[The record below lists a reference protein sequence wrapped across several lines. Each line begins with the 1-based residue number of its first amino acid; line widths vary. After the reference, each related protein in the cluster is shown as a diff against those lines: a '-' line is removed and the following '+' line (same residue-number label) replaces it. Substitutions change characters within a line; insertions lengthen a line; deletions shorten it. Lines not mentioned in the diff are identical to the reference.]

1 MNYVELVSSL
11 RDAFPAPTRDPR
23 QDAWLVQT
31 INQAISDTTKLKNQ
45 SPILTLRTPK
55 DYAEA
60 RKARMALDAHID
72 VPDITAKL
80 TEYLEGLTIW
90 GHPLTQ
96 ENVVPPPTIPG
107 IVASLLCTVYN
118 PNLVWDQ
125 YSRKVAQA
133 EIELTAMMSD
143 LVGFDPAISSGVF
156 TFGGTATVFYG
167 IKAGLEK
174 AMPGSN
180 RTGIRAGEVVVLAG
194 ERSHFCSSN
203 ATEWLGIGTDNLW
216 KVPSNDRH
224 ETDVEAFRA
233 IFRKALDQGKT
244 VAAIVATMG
253 TTDHFAIDDLA
264 KIVAIRDEFVEEYG
278 LHYRP
283 HIHADAVIGWAWSVF
298 NDYFGPQHDDDPL
311 GFQDDEEETYRT
323 LVMASRRIS
332 KLKLADSLGID
343 FHKTGFTPYLSSM
356 VLFKNTRDAE
366 GRVRDDLT
374 RLHHDPTVM
383 PYLFQFGEYK
393 PGEYTME
400 TTRSGCGIM
409 MAMANMMLF
418 GKRGMQALLGYLVSQ
433 RLRLKTRLDNDAHAT
448 VLNPHNPGTVNLFRT
463 YPNDVETPIIDQE
476 RHDPSFRDRVLLY
489 NAYNLAVEKYIHE
502 RAMAGEGVVLSKTNA
517 YASTT
522 YDDPHLKLPLPIVA
536 LKSYM
541 LSPFIERQHVDL
553 VYRTVKDARKVV
565 TADMVQAYLEAHLAE
580 LKSQAESKL
589 EAAVGFDAAEE
600 ARRICAECFAPS
612 SK

>member
-1 MNYVELVSSL
+1 MNYVDIVTKL
-11 RDAFPAPTRDPR
+11 REAFPAPTLDPR

-31 INQAISDTTKLKNQ
+31 INQAIVDTTRLKNQ
-45 SPILTLRTPK
+45 SPILTVRKPR
-55 DYAEA
+55 DYSEA
-60 RKARMALDAHID
+60 REARMAVEPNID
-72 VPDITAKL
+72 VSQITARL

-133 EIELTAMMSD
+133 EIEMTAMMAD
-143 LVGFDPAISSGVF
+143 LLGFDPEIASGVF
-156 TFGGTATVFYG
+156 TFGGTGTVFYG
-167 IKAGLEK
+167 VKAGLEK
-174 AMPGSN
+174 ALPGSN
-180 RTGIRAGEVVVLAG
+180 RTGVPAGEVVILAG

-203 ATEWLGIGTDNLW
+203 ASEWLGIGTDNLW
-216 KVPSNDRH
+216 KIPSNDRH
-224 ETDVEAFRA
+224 ETDVAAFEVTL
-233 IFRKALDQGKT
+233 RKALDQGKK

-264 KIVAIRDEFVEEYG
+264 KIVAIRDQLALEYG
-278 LHYRP
+278 LSYKP

-298 NDYFGPQHDDDPL
+298 NDYFGPEQDADPL
-311 GFQDDEEETYRT
+311 SFQDDEEETYRT
-323 LVMASRRIS
+323 LVMASRRIR
-332 KLKLADSLGID
+332 KLKLADSVGID

-356 VLFKNTRDAE
+356 VMFRNTRDSE
-366 GRVRDDLT
+366 GRVIDDLG
-374 RLHHDPTVM
+374 RLHHDPSVM

-400 TTRSGCGIM
+400 TTRPGTGIM

-433 RLRLKTRLDNDAHAT
+433 RLRLKSRLDNDAHAT

-463 YPNDVETPIIDQE
+463 YPNGVETPIIDQE
-476 RHDPSFRDRVLLY
+476 RNDPAWRDRLLY
-489 NAYNLAVEKYIHE
+489 YNGYNLAVEKYIHE
-502 RAMAGEGVVLSKTNA
+502 RAMAGEGVVLSKTNE
-517 YASTT
+517 YATTT
-522 YDDPHLKLPLPIVA
+522 YEDPILKIHLPIVS

-541 LSPFIERQHVDL
+541 MSPFIEKSHVDL

-565 TADMVQAYLEAHLAE
+565 TADSICEVLQSRLADLKAQSEA
-580 LKSQAESKL
+580 KL
-589 EAAVGFDAAEE
+589 GTPVDFDPAAE
-600 ARRICAECFAPS
+600 ARRICDEQSATVAR
-612 SK
+612 

>member
-1 MNYVELVSSL
+1 MNYVELVTKL
-11 RDAFPAPTRDPR
+11 REAFPAPTLDQR

-31 INQAISDTTKLKNQ
+31 INQAINDTTKLKNQ
-45 SPILTLRTPK
+45 SPILTVRTPRN
-55 DYAEA
+55 YAEA
-60 RKARMALDAHID
+60 RQARMAVDANID
-72 VPDITAKL
+72 LPQITARL

-125 YSRKVAQA
+125 YSKKVAQA
-133 EIELTAMMSD
+133 EIEMTAMMAD
-143 LVGFDPAISSGVF
+143 LMGLDPEIATGVF
-156 TFGGTATVFYG
+156 TFGGTGTVFYG
-167 IKAGLEK
+167 VKAGLEK
-174 AMPGSN
+174 ALPGSN
-180 RTGIRAGEVVVLAG
+180 RTGVRAGEVVILAG

-203 ATEWLGIGTDNLW
+203 AAEWLGIGTDNLW
-216 KVPSNDRH
+216 KIPSNDRH
-224 ETDVEAFRA
+224 ETDIAAFER
-233 IFRKALDQGKT
+233 IFRSALDQGKR

-264 KIVAIRDEFVEEYG
+264 KIVAIRDSLAAEYG
-278 LHYRP
+278 LHYKP

-298 NDYFGPQHDDDPL
+298 NDYFGPEQDADPL

-332 KLKLADSLGID
+332 KLKLADSVGID

-356 VLFKNTRDAE
+356 VMFRNLREAD
-366 GRVRDDLT
+366 GRIRDDLG
-374 RLHHDPTVM
+374 RLHHDPSVM

-400 TTRSGCGIM
+400 TTRPGTGIM

-433 RLRLKTRLDNDAHAT
+433 RLRLKTRLDNDPHVT
-448 VLNPHNPGTVNLFRT
+448 VLNAHNPGTVNLFRT
-463 YPNDVETPIIDQE
+463 YPNGVETPIIDHE
-476 RHDPSFRDRVLLY
+476 RHDLAWRDRLLY
-489 NAYNLAVEKYIHE
+489 YNGYNLAVEKYIHE
-502 RAMAGEGVVLSKTNA
+502 RAMAGEGVVLSKTNE
-517 YASTT
+517 YSGTT
-522 YDDPHLKLPLPIVA
+522 YEDPVLKIHLPIVA

-541 LSPFIERQHVDL
+541 LSPFIDKSHVDL

-565 TADMVQAYLEAHLAE
+565 TADAIRAVLESRLTD
-580 LKSQAESKL
+580 LKAQAEAKQGVPVDFDPIA
-589 EAAVGFDAAEE
+589 EAKRICEEQDAAL
-600 ARRICAECFAPS
+600 A
-612 SK
+612 K